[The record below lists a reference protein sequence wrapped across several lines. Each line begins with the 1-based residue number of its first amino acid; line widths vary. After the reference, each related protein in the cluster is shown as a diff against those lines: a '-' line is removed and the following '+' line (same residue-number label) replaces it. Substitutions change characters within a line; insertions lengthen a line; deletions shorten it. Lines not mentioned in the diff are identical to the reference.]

1 MKKLR
6 IGLFLLLSLCM
17 MLSGC
22 RMAAES
28 HKSALNLT
36 KSIQID
42 CHYRGIHLQ
51 RIYQDPD
58 KIDVILRYLHRL
70 SPLGQCPQQARQDTY
85 DDCRITVQLLN
96 GSARDYYLYEKDYLC
111 KSNGDWYCVDPE
123 KANVLYHL
131 VNHIESDEET
141 ARQHFSLACRKFL

>member
-22 RMAAES
+22 RKAADS
-28 HKSALNLT
+28 HRSPLNLT

-42 CHYRGIHLQ
+42 CHYRGMHLQ
-51 RIYQDPD
+51 RVYQDPD

-70 SPLGQCPQQARQDTY
+70 SPLSQCPSQARQVAY

-96 GSARDYYLYEKDYLC
+96 DSAREYYLYGKDYLR
-111 KSNGDWYCVDPE
+111 KSNGDWYCVNSE

-141 ARQHFSLACRKFL
+141 ARQHFSLAC